1 MDAVRSEAR
10 RSLARGERVVL
21 IGHSM
26 GGALSLAMAASEPGI
41 VGVVALCAPLSLD
54 RGVRGYFAR
63 MHRVFPYSLSLGE
76 DVRDWFGAR
85 RRYPRSVYRW
95 TAMATAHSLF
105 SALPTLRQQ
114 LPTIE
119 CPTLLIYARHD
130 HVVPFGDGIEAYML
144 LGAREKD
151 LVALPRS
158 FHSVMKDVERDIVSE
173 RVVQFCER
181 RRERANADQESRLDE
196 PSVNRGLRRVAND

>member
-1 MDAVRSEAR
+1 
-10 RSLARGERVVL
+10 
-21 IGHSM
+21 
-26 GGALSLAMAASEPGI
+26 
-41 VGVVALCAPLSLD
+41 
-54 RGVRGYFAR
+54 
-63 MHRVFPYSLSLGE
+63 
-76 DVRDWFGAR
+76 
-85 RRYPRSVYRW
+85 
-95 TAMATAHSLF
+95 MATAHSLF
-105 SALPTLRQQ
+105 SALPTVRQM

-196 PSVNRGLRRVAND
+196 PSANRGLRRAAND